1 MTTTILNQTASEQQM
16 TSIELAQL
24 VGKSHNDVLKA
35 IRKMEPA
42 WEAEHQGKFSRM
54 SIREKLPNNGYRFR
68 PVYVLSKAETLYI
81 ATKFN
86 DVARARLVLRW
97 EELELSN
104 SRSAREQIVD
114 EGRLLVTEKEIMRQ
128 SDEIMERDISEA
140 NRKAE
145 TCYSM
150 TQVAKAV
157 KMDRKALTSL
167 LVRLGVML
175 WTGDRY
181 ELDTDYDKFGY
192 AEYRHYQGYSLKG
205 RRYKNTYMVWTEAGR
220 DFVRNLVEGYNE

>member
-1 MTTTILNQTASEQQM
+1 M

-104 SRSAREQIVD
+104 SRSAKEQIVD

-220 DFVRNLVEGYNE
+220 DFVRNLIEGYNE

>member
-104 SRSAREQIVD
+104 SRSAKEQIVD

-220 DFVRNLVEGYNE
+220 DFVRNLIEGYNE

>member
-104 SRSAREQIVD
+104 SRSAKEQIVD

>member
-114 EGRLLVTEKEIMRQ
+114 EGRLLVTEKEIIRQ